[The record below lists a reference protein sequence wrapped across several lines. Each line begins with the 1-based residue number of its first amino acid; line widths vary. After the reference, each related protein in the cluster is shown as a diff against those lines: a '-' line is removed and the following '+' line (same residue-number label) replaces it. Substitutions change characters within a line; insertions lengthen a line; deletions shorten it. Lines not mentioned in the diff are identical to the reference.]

1 MVKQFDVFLS
11 HNSKDKPAVRQ
22 LAEVLKGRGLR
33 VWLDEWELVPGRPWQ
48 EALEQIIQTAN
59 SAAVLVGKDGLGP
72 WEIPEMRACLTQFVN
87 RKLPVIPVLLPG
99 TAAEPKLPLFLQ
111 AFTWVDLR
119 QGLTDEGLYRLQWGI
134 TGVKPAQIPASPQ
147 TRSAFTE
154 KARKEIDKLL
164 SWPRLSELRKGL
176 SQRQEASSGNPLDA
190 LIPLQ
195 PSFDV
200 TNSIDV
206 LHRVTESWLEQL
218 HGQGANTREHIE
230 DAKTLLGWLIL
241 LAVREEWLREK
252 TDLRDRLLNAEHV
265 AIPVETEVGTDVVV
279 ARLHECQAKPELDV
293 QNSRVFN
300 PHQINWTDWTTLE
313 AGIVQQDRLME
324 LRKLVWKKVM
334 RHDPPANFGESEVQ
348 ELKETLAIRYK
359 RGDHYYIIIS
369 AQVSTSQNQQISE
382 NSGTRKRLKTK
393 IKSLEEQWEVL
404 NNEQSTLSQQL
415 IRETRVEEKLRLKPV
430 IADMQAQSDQLE
442 QQLSD
447 LENQLTRIDAE
458 MNKFTGRNDNRVP
471 AVDNILLRQLRQE
484 FPHLFAFL
492 IGTGSGEEVLV
503 MPERRLVVLVREFLL
518 MLRKYS

>member
-1 MVKQFDVFLS
+1 M
-11 HNSKDKPAVRQ
+11 
-22 LAEVLKGRGLR
+22 
-33 VWLDEWELVPGRPWQ
+33 
-48 EALEQIIQTAN
+48 
-59 SAAVLVGKDGLGP
+59 
-72 WEIPEMRACLTQFVN
+72 
-87 RKLPVIPVLLPG
+87 PG
-99 TAAEPKLPLFLQ
+99 TGTEPPLPLFLQ

-134 TGVKPAQIPASPQ
+134 TGVKPGQIPASPQ

-154 KARKEIDKLL
+154 KVSKEIDKLL

-176 SQRQEASSGNPLDA
+176 SRGQQAPGNPLEA

-206 LHRVTESWLEQL
+206 LHRATESWLEQL
-218 HGQGANTREHIE
+218 HGQGANTREALE
-230 DAKTLLGWLIL
+230 DARTLLGWLVL
-241 LAVREEWLREK
+241 LAVREEWLREQ
-252 TDLRDRLLNAEHV
+252 TDLRDRLLNAEYV

-279 ARLHECQAKPELDV
+279 ARLYECQAKPELDT

-300 PHQINWTDWTTLE
+300 PRQIDWANWSRLE
-313 AGIVQQDRLME
+313 AGIVQQDRLTE
-324 LRKLVWKKVM
+324 LRKLVWKTVM
-334 RHDPPANFGESEVQ
+334 KYDPPADFGAGQSE

-369 AQVSTSQNQQISE
+369 VPSGGSSVAD
-382 NSGTRKRLKTK
+382 NSLFK
-393 IKSLEEQWEVL
+393 
-404 NNEQSTLSQQL
+404 
-415 IRETRVEEKLRLKPV
+415 
-430 IADMQAQSDQLE
+430 
-442 QQLSD
+442 
-447 LENQLTRIDAE
+447 
-458 MNKFTGRNDNRVP
+458 
-471 AVDNILLRQLRQE
+471 QLRYE